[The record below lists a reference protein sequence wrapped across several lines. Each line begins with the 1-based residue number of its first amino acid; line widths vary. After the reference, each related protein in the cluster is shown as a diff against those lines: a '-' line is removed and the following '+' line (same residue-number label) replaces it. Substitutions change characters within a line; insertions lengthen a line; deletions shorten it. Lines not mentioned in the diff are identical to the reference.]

1 MVNFGK
7 FSSEN
12 TVIFDDF
19 SPKMTTVRPKYVA
32 WGSIQDGV
40 AMTRIRYMVFFAPV
54 SKYHIRV
61 IATPSWLQ
69 PQETYFGCTLVIFGE
84 KSSKITVFSD
94 ENLPKLTIV
103 RGLKIQK
110 INRTPGL
117 Q

>member
-40 AMTRIRYMVFFAPV
+40 AMTRIRYLNEISIFWPRTMVN
-54 SKYHIRV
+54 
-61 IATPSWLQ
+61 
-69 PQETYFGCTLVIFGE
+69 FGKCSSENTVIFNGFSP
-84 KSSKITVFSD
+84 KMTKVRPKYVSWVCNQDGVAIT
-94 ENLPKLTIV
+94 
-103 RGLKIQK
+103 RIQ
-110 INRTPGL
+110 
-117 Q
+117 